1 MIARSNSKVSLDDVL
16 AKLAALP
23 APPDAQQLRGWMSE
37 YPEYRAS
44 IITFVTDWIEM
55 EAAKVPHEVTTE
67 ETNRVVNR
75 TMSRVQQILD
85 EADRPQT
92 IQDLSADIAAAGHT
106 PESFQRTLGIDHS
119 ILACLAEHMVRP
131 ATIPMR
137 IVRGTSETLHRG
149 LDAVRDYFRQPLQ
162 LAAAHKA
169 RKRPESKQVD
179 FAYLVAHADLPE
191 SEKAKWLAEPPD
203 PLLQE

>member
-1 MIARSNSKVSLDDVL
+1 MIASSDRRASLDDVL
-16 AKLAALP
+16 ARLAALP
-23 APPDAQQLRGWMSE
+23 APPDAQQLRGWMSQ
-37 YPEYRAS
+37 YPEYKAS

-55 EAAKVPHEVTTE
+55 EAAKVRHEVTADDV
-67 ETNRVVNR
+67 NLVVNR

-85 EADRPQT
+85 EADRPQA

-106 PESFQRTLGIDHS
+106 PESFQRTLGIDDS

-131 ATIPMR
+131 ATIPLR
-137 IVRGTSETLHRG
+137 IVRDTSETLHRG

-162 LAAAHKA
+162 LAAAYKA
-169 RKRPESKQVD
+169 RKRPEAKQVD